1 MAAAT
6 ELDNNNSHLVVLEE
20 DEAVGAAAPSE
31 DQDDCDWVSVTDKLA
46 EAAAELLVKS
56 YVLPASSEDS
66 KTKLII
72 DRYLQTFTTT
82 ALSRDSFDNSS
93 DHIKPST
100 LTNTN
105 GNYSEDSDTE
115 ASSPAPL
122 KHRPFFRRF
131 SLRGITKA
139 KALNIF
145 HKQGSDELELSSDIG
160 QDVGWMRKNEKKI
173 KTTKIVVE
181 CQKESL
187 VNFIAGDVTMDGN
200 SNWERCRMILVK
212 TSAGF
217 MLEFYSP
224 PKMSRPKTGM
234 FCVQIREARETTT
247 LELQDKENTFV
258 LKSESG
264 QEYIVDAGDW
274 REMRSWLTLIHCC
287 IREDKQE
294 RAPGEVNSVN
304 KMLRMSG
311 SVSLQHFHSGS
322 RLEFPCSNLQPV
334 SLADIP
340 PRQGSIFYQAN

>member
-1 MAAAT
+1 
-6 ELDNNNSHLVVLEE
+6 
-20 DEAVGAAAPSE
+20 
-31 DQDDCDWVSVTDKLA
+31 
-46 EAAAELLVKS
+46 
-56 YVLPASSEDS
+56 
-66 KTKLII
+66 
-72 DRYLQTFTTT
+72 
-82 ALSRDSFDNSS
+82 
-93 DHIKPST
+93 
-100 LTNTN
+100 
-105 GNYSEDSDTE
+105 
-115 ASSPAPL
+115 
-122 KHRPFFRRF
+122 
-131 SLRGITKA
+131 
-139 KALNIF
+139 
-145 HKQGSDELELSSDIG
+145 
-160 QDVGWMRKNEKKI
+160 
-173 KTTKIVVE
+173 
-181 CQKESL
+181 
-187 VNFIAGDVTMDGN
+187 MDGN

-247 LELQDKENTFV
+247 LELPDKENTFV
-258 LKSESG
+258 LKTESG

>member
-93 DHIKPST
+93 GHIKPST

-131 SLRGITKA
+131 SFRGITKA

-145 HKQGSDELELSSDIG
+145 NKQGSS
-160 QDVGWMRKNEKKI
+160 Q
-173 KTTKIVVE
+173 
-181 CQKESL
+181 
-187 VNFIAGDVTMDGN
+187 
-200 SNWERCRMILVK
+200 
-212 TSAGF
+212 
-217 MLEFYSP
+217 
-224 PKMSRPKTGM
+224 
-234 FCVQIREARETTT
+234 
-247 LELQDKENTFV
+247 
-258 LKSESG
+258 
-264 QEYIVDAGDW
+264 
-274 REMRSWLTLIHCC
+274 
-287 IREDKQE
+287 
-294 RAPGEVNSVN
+294 
-304 KMLRMSG
+304 
-311 SVSLQHFHSGS
+311 FH
-322 RLEFPCSNLQPV
+322 R
-334 SLADIP
+334 
-340 PRQGSIFYQAN
+340 R